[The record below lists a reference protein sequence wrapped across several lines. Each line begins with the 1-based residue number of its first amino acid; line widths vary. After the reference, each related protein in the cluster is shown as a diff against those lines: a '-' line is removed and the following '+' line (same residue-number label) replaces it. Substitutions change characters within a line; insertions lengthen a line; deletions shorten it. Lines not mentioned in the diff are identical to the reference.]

1 MNPFDTEI
9 ILENERARLEPL
21 QPHHFEILDPIAQ
34 QKEMWE
40 FTLAKINTTEDFKKY
55 FDEAMTEKAA
65 GLSYPFAIY
74 DKREK
79 MYAGSTR
86 FGNIS
91 LPHKRLEIGWTW
103 YHPQLQ
109 RTGLNRQCKFLLLS
123 YCFEELGLNR
133 VELKTSHLN
142 QKSQTAMRKIGA
154 TEEGIFRNHLIN
166 EDGSIRHSVFFSF
179 IKEEWPHIRSTIF
192 AGYSK

>member
-1 MNPFDTEI
+1 MSVFDTDI
-9 ILENERARLEPL
+9 FLENERARLEPL
-21 QPHHFEILDPIAQ
+21 QPHHFELLDPIAQ
-34 QKEMWE
+34 NKEIWA
-40 FTLAKINTTEDFKKY
+40 FTLMKVNNTADFRKY
-55 FDEAMTEKAA
+55 FDEAMTEKVT

-74 DKREK
+74 DKQENR
-79 MYAGSTR
+79 YAGSTR

-103 YHPQLQ
+103 YHPELQ
-109 RTGLNRQCKFLLLS
+109 RTGLNRHCKFLLLS

-142 QKSQTAMRKIGA
+142 NKSQTAMRKIGA
-154 TEEGIFRNHLIN
+154 TEEGTFRNHLIN

-179 IKEEWPHIRSTIF
+179 IKEEWPEIKARIF
-192 AGYSK
+192 EGYSK